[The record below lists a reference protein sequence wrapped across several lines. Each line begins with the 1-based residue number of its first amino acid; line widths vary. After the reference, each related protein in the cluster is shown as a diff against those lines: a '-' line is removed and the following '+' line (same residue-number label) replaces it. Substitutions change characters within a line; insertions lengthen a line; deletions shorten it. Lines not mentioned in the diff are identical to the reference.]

1 MATYDISNAGTV
13 NANYFIGDGSG
24 LTNLPGG
31 GGGGGMSIVPPIL
44 STILLST
51 GLLTASSIST
61 NTISTNYGYFST
73 ISAGSI
79 YGQFIGDGSLLSNLP
94 TAGITT
100 LPSNISTNLLSTTS
114 LTAENAS
121 ISSMSAGQAYISS
134 LRVDSLQIG
143 LSSGYISLGDIV
155 TTSIS
160 SLVTNTDL
168 LAVNYGYFSTI
179 SAGSIYG
186 KFIGDGSLLSNL
198 PTGGITTL
206 PSNISTSLLSTTSLT
221 AESASI
227 SSISAGQ
234 AYISSL
240 RVDSLQ
246 IGLSSGYIS
255 LGDIVTTSISSLVT
269 NTDLLAANYGY
280 FSTISANKVYGQ
292 FYGDGSQLTG
302 ISASLPVPDY
312 LSANTLSTNLLTAC
326 NVSTETLSTN
336 SGYANTFNIS
346 NLLAQYATVTFISAN
361 QGYISS
367 LRIDELLIGNDIGF
381 TNMGDIIA
389 TSLSTILINTQNIN
403 AIDISSYTLS
413 ANYGFFSTLSSGSIY
428 SKFIGDGSQLTNVSY
443 SVPANLST
451 TLLSTGLL
459 TACNISTFSISTNYG
474 FFSTLSSG
482 SIYAKFIGDGSLLT
496 NVSYSVPANL
506 STITLSTGLLTAC
519 NISTDSISTNSA
531 FFSTISANKVY
542 GQFIGDGSMLTNLPT
557 SSLSLSSGNISVSTI
572 TLIDTANNSTGTI
585 YERSSLLYFNT
596 FVVAG
601 AYVWTSQLIVGN

>member
-1 MATYDISNAGTV
+1 MSTNYGFFSTISANTVYAKFVGDGSGLTNVPGGGGWTQTATSYLNMATYDISNAGTV
-13 NANYFIGDGSG
+13 NANYFKGDGSQ

-31 GGGGGMSIVPPIL
+31 GGGGISIVPPIL
-44 STILLST
+44 STT
-51 GLLTASSIST
+51 
-61 NTISTNYGYFST
+61 
-73 ISAGSI
+73 
-79 YGQFIGDGSLLSNLP
+79 
-94 TAGITT
+94 
-100 LPSNISTNLLSTTS
+100 LLSTTS
-114 LTAENAS
+114 LTAESAS
-121 ISSMSAGQAYISS
+121 ISSMSAGQAYVSS
-134 LRVDSLQIG
+134 LRVDVLQIG
-143 LSSGYISLGDIV
+143 LSTGYIYMGDLV

-160 SLVTNTDL
+160 TLLVNTSLLNAQIVSTLVGN
-168 LAVNYGYFSTI
+168 FSTI
-179 SAGSIYG
+179 SANKVYG
-186 KFIGDGSLLSNL
+186 QFIGDGSLLSNL

-255 LGDIVTTSISSLVT
+255 LGDIVTTSISSLVI

-346 NLLAQYATVTFISAN
+346 SLLAQYATVTFISTN